1 MSRLATARDRL
12 EKAVTRLEAVLD
24 DLGDAETVGDAAL
37 KAELAALK
45 RDYAALAATAAE
57 VDDRLQTTIGRLE
70 IVLEN

>member
-12 EKAVTRLEAVLD
+12 EKAVTRLETVLD
-24 DLGDAETVGDAAL
+24 DLGDSDAVGDAAL
-37 KAELAALK
+37 KAELGALK

-57 VDDRLQTTIGRLE
+57 VDGRLQSTIGRLE

>member
-24 DLGDAETVGDAAL
+24 DLGDSDAVGDAAL
-37 KAELAALK
+37 KAELGALK

-57 VDDRLQTTIGRLE
+57 VDGRLQSTIGRLE

>member
-24 DLGDAETVGDAAL
+24 DLGDADAVGDAAL
-37 KAELAALK
+37 KAELGALK
-45 RDYAALAATAAE
+45 RDYAALAETAAE
-57 VDDRLQTTIGRLE
+57 VDGRLQSTIGRLE